1 MEGSFVA
8 KGRALSAVHEYP
20 RVSERCYHTHLVNE
34 RIFNY
39 ISPTYSLK
47 LIMRDRAPNQHTVL
61 RLVGASCWEG
71 AFSLILGLLVR
82 SEVH

>member
-1 MEGSFVA
+1 MEGHLLPRDGHLV
-8 KGRALSAVHEYP
+8 RYTNTHEYL
-20 RVSERCYHTHLVNE
+20 RGVVVLISSTTVSY
-34 RIFNY
+34 Y

-71 AFSLILGLLVR
+71 AFSLILGLLAR
-82 SEVH
+82 GEAH